1 MASQVGPQT
10 LQVRAALLTD
20 DTLVKFVS
28 DHMVLKMVGK
38 ALLVRK

>member
-10 LQVRAALLTD
+10 LQVGAALSTD

-28 DHMVLKMVGK
+28 DHMVLKMVGE
-38 ALLVRK
+38 ALLVRT